1 MFFVHHRRATG
12 RNFKLNGRTDMAN
25 EIQPTSV
32 EFPWKFHGNLVE
44 FVLFPPY
51 SWGAAVT
58 LPASAIGHGRTL
70 NKCICPREAQET
82 RNNAYSGRKPN
93 LQFLHGGVKWPGLGE
108 NFPTAVL
115 GQNRYIQ
122 PLARSHAGPVHQ
134 YSCYYL
140 RD

>member
-1 MFFVHHRRATG
+1 MVSGHE
-12 RNFKLNGRTDMAN
+12 MAN

-32 EFPWKFHGNLVE
+32 ELARKFHGISSE
-44 FVLFPPY
+44 IPRKFGGICPFPKN

-58 LPASAIGHGRTL
+58 LPASAIGHGHTL

-82 RNNAYSGRKPN
+82 RKNAYSGRKPN
-93 LQFLHGGVKWPGLGE
+93 LQFLHGGVKGPGLSE
-108 NFPTAVL
+108 KLQPAVF